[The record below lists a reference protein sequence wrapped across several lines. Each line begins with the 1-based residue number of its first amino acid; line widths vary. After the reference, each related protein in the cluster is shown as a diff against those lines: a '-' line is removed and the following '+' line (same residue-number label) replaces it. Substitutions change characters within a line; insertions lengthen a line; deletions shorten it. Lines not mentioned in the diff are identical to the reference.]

1 MNKVI
6 LVGRITK
13 DPELKRTNSDIPF
26 VQFTVAVNRTY
37 QNKNGERQA
46 DFISCIA
53 WRQVA
58 ELLARY
64 IKKGSQIGV
73 EGNIQTR
80 TFDDQNGV
88 RRYIT
93 EVVCDQI
100 HFLDSKR
107 QDDQGGYQ
115 PQDFGQPQSNY
126 QSNYQS
132 NNSQN
137 KNYQNYNQ
145 NKKQEQENPFADI
158 DSPFDISSDDLPF

>member
-37 QNKNGERQA
+37 QNRNGERQA
-46 DFISCIA
+46 DFINCIA

-58 ELLARY
+58 ELLAKY
-64 IKKGSQIGV
+64 IRKGSQIGV

-80 TFDDQNGV
+80 TYDDAGGV
-88 RRYIT
+88 RHYVT
-93 EVVCDQI
+93 EVICESI

-107 QDDQGGYQ
+107 NDDQSSN
-115 PQDFGQPQSNY
+115 DFNQTSNY
-126 QSNYQS
+126 QSNYQ
-132 NNSQN
+132 NNYS
-137 KNYQNYNQ
+137 KNNQSYNNQNYNK
-145 NKKQEQENPFADI
+145 NNHEQENPFADI
-158 DSPFDISSDDLPF
+158 DSDINISSDDLPF